1 MPELIVRYR
10 KNGRPYAGYTGV
22 GRRPRKNQLT
32 PEFLA
37 LLRKEWK
44 AYFSKFN
51 HGAHPGSSSGIIVR
65 LALYINYTLVVTPSH
80 ADKKRSRRD
89 RKLRRLQKQVD
100 KLVRR
105 ERKRKRSPSSSSD
118 DSSQT
123 SKRSRSRRPSPFLDP
138 GSQVPSNGQPNIS
151 SNENQQNSSNDNCN
165 ILPAGSGSSKC
176 DTSSLL
182 GDLPKPV
189 AKMGPSL
196 HPQITERW
204 NAIAK
209 SGLSK
214 EERDK
219 LLDKYPI
226 PERMIIAGAKI
237 NPELTSAIPDVV
249 KIKDDSLRRIQ
260 DHIATASAA
269 IGNVLGSILDDK
281 MEITRHD
288 LISKISDAG
297 RYLLGTQYA
306 LSTYRRKQV
315 AANIKDPTMTRVLND
330 SEVYPFLFGQQEVWS
345 PPHGFFKLFT
355 TAPELGVSNHQEE
368 QSERSSSPSLTLQ
381 VSSHAGRLK
390 QFYHEWLTLPSVG
403 KKVLSIING
412 YKLPFKTILNPTFL
426 SNKEVSIQETNDIDT
441 SIRELIQLGAIE
453 RCNNDPNQFVSPIF
467 LVPKPDGSKR
477 FIINLKHLN
486 EYLQYSKFKME
497 DLRSAI
503 RLMENDCYMTTIDL
517 KNAYYLI
524 SVSRS
529 DRKFLR
535 FSWKGELYQFNCL
548 CFGLSS
554 APTTFTKILRPVMR
568 YLRISGIRNVIYLD
582 NPFTI
587 GNSYENCLLSTFTTI
602 RILEKLGYI
611 INYDK
616 SKLIPSKSQRFLGFI
631 LNSSNMTVELP
642 REKAMHTIHLCKRL
656 LDKNTCTVQQL
667 AEFTGTLVA
676 CFPAIR
682 YGPLYT
688 KLFESTKFLTLLQ
701 MGTDYKSQVILNKYI
716 HEDVKWWL
724 TSLTNP
730 ISPIRTDVINYEYI
744 TDASLSGWGAH
755 CNGVAISGLWDGD
768 DKKLSINYL
777 ELKAAWYGLRSFGKS
792 WSNGTI
798 LLRIDNTT
806 ALSNINKMGSIQF
819 LHFMK
824 LTRLIWNFCE
834 SRNLWL
840 VASYIR
846 SKDNDIADFY
856 SRVTQTDTEW
866 SLSSKAFNKMTTK
879 FGSPSI
885 DLFATLQNAKCSIY
899 VSWKPDPFASNI
911 DAFTLSWTDLNFYA
925 FPPFSMILRVLR
937 KIKTDQATGLVVVTH
952 WECQPWFPLFKS
964 MLISPSFVP
973 FTFTDGRSLVR
984 EALKSRGLDDSADTI
999 INSLSNST
1007 WKQYESSLRC
1017 WSKFTNQRQ
1026 LSIFITSP
1034 EVVASFLTEMLK
1046 SVGYSSINTARS
1058 ALSLLATNSEFEN
1071 IGSNPVVKRVIKGV
1085 AKMKPP
1091 KPRYDVIWDATTV
1104 TEYLKTLWPHDQLSI
1119 SALTEKCVTLL
1130 ALCTAQRCQTLS
1142 KIKISEVKVGHN
1154 QIDIFLTDQV
1164 KTSGPGK
1171 FQPHLIL
1178 PKFEDHEYWCIM
1190 TCVRDYISRTQEI
1203 RTGDELFVGLSKP
1216 HRPVG
1221 SQTIGRWIKN
1231 TLSNSGVDVTLFKA
1245 HSVRHASTSKAL
1257 SNGTNIEEIRSSA
1270 GWTPTSSTFAKFY
1283 NRPIITDNNFA
1294 KSVFNIN

>member
-1 MPELIVRYR
+1 MPD
-10 KNGRPYAGYTGV
+10 
-22 GRRPRKNQLT
+22 
-32 PEFLA
+32 
-37 LLRKEWK
+37 
-44 AYFSKFN
+44 SSD
-51 HGAHPGSSSGIIVR
+51 SSSVKSSR
-65 LALYINYTLVVTPSH
+65 R
-80 ADKKRSRRD
+80 DKKRRKRD
-89 RKLRRLQKQVD
+89 RKFRRLEKQVGKLLRRD
-100 KLVRR
+100 
-105 ERKRKRSPSSSSD
+105 RKRKRSPSSSD

-123 SKRSRSRRPSPFLDP
+123 SKRSRSRLPSPFLDP
-138 GSQVPSNGQPNIS
+138 GSQVPSNGQSKVPSNEQTKISSNGNKQIS
-151 SNENQQNSSNDNCN
+151 SNEDLN
-165 ILPAGSGSSKC
+165 IMSTGNGSSKY
-176 DTSSLL
+176 DTHSNREHGHDDDVLILNVLDTETTALL

-189 AKMGPSL
+189 AKMGAKL

-209 SGLSK
+209 TGLSK

-226 PERMIIAGAKI
+226 PEGLIISGAKI
-237 NPELTSAIPDVV
+237 NPELTSATPDVV
-249 KIKDDSLRRIQ
+249 KLKDDSLRRIQ

-281 MEITRHD
+281 TELTRHD

-306 LSTYRRKQV
+306 LSTYRRKQ
-315 AANIKDPTMTRVLND
+315 
-330 SEVYPFLFGQQEVWS
+330 GQVVNQGEQEACLS
-345 PPHGFFKLFT
+345 HGFFKLYT
-355 TAPELGVSNHQEE
+355 TAPELGVSNLQEE
-368 QSERSSSPSLTLQ
+368 QSERSSSPSLTPLQ

-390 QFYHEWLTLPSVG
+390 QFYHVWLTLPNVG
-403 KKVLSIING
+403 KKVLSIIKG
-412 YKLPFKTILNPTFL
+412 HKLSFKTIPRPTFL
-426 SNKEVSIQETNDIDT
+426 SNKEVSIQEGKNIDT
-441 SIRELIQLGAIE
+441 SICELMQLGAIE
-453 RCNNDPNQFVSPIF
+453 RCNSDSDQFVSPIF

-477 FIINLKHLN
+477 FIINLKRLN

-524 SVSRS
+524 SIRKT

-535 FSWKGELYQFNCL
+535 FSWKGQLYQFNCL

-554 APTTFTKILRPVMR
+554 APRTFTNILRPVMR
-568 YLRISGIRNVIYLD
+568 YLRRSGIRNVVYLD
-582 NPFTI
+582 DLLTI
-587 GNSYENCLLSTFTTI
+587 GNSYENCLSATVSTI
-602 RILEKLGYI
+602 RILEKLGFI

-616 SKLIPSKSQRFLGFI
+616 SKLIPSKSQKFLGFI
-631 LNSSNMTVELP
+631 LNSSNMTVKLP
-642 REKAMHTIHLCKRL
+642 AEQAMHTIHLCRRL
-656 LDKNTCTVQQL
+656 LAKNTCTDQQP
-667 AEFTGTLVA
+667 AELTGTLVA

-682 YGPLYT
+682 YGPLHT
-688 KLFESTKFLTLLQ
+688 KLFERTKFLTLLQ
-701 MGTDYKSQVILNKYI
+701 MENDYKSIIFLNEYI
-716 HEDVKWWL
+716 QEDVRWWL

-730 ISPIRTDVINYEYI
+730 VSPIRTDVINYEYV

-755 CNGVAISGLWDGD
+755 CNGVAVSGLWDED

-792 WSNGTI
+792 WSNGNI
-798 LLRIDNTT
+798 LLRIDNTA
-806 ALSNINKMGSIQF
+806 ALSNINKMGSIKF
-819 LHFMK
+819 PHFMN
-824 LTRLIWNFCE
+824 LTILIWNFCE
-834 SRNLWL
+834 SRNLW
-840 VASYIR
+840 VIASYIR
-846 SKDNDIADFY
+846 SKDNVIADYY

-866 SLSSKAFNKMTTK
+866 SLSSQIFDKIVIQI
-879 FGSPSI
+879 GSPSI
-885 DLFATLQNAKCSIY
+885 DLFATVQNAKCQNY

-911 DAFTLSWTDLNFYA
+911 DAFTFCWTNLKFYA

-937 KIKTDQATGLVVVTH
+937 KIKTDQATGLVVVPN

-964 MLISPSFVP
+964 MLFSSPFVP
-973 FTFTDGRSLVR
+973 YTFTDGRSLVR
-984 EALKSRGLDDSADTI
+984 ETLKSRGLEDSSDTI

-1007 WKQYESSLRC
+1007 WKQYESSLRY

-1026 LSIFITSP
+1026 LSIFKTSP
-1034 EVVASFLTEMLK
+1034 EVVASFLTQMLK

-1085 AKMKPP
+1085 AKAKPP
-1091 KPRYDVIWDATTV
+1091 KPKYDVIWDASTV
-1104 TEYLKTLWPHDQLSI
+1104 TDYLKTLWPHDSLSI
-1119 SALTEKCVTLL
+1119 SVLTEKCVTLL

-1142 KIKISEVKVGHN
+1142 KINISNIKFCSH
-1154 QIDIFLTDQV
+1154 QIHIFVTDSV

-1178 PKFEDHEYWCIM
+1178 PKLESHEYWCVM
-1190 TCVRDYISRTQEI
+1190 TCLRDYIFRTQDI
-1203 RTGDELFVGLSKP
+1203 RTGDELFLGLSKP

-1231 TLSNSGVDVTLFKA
+1231 TLSNSGVDVTFFKA

-1283 NRPIITDNNFA
+1283 NRPIINDNNFA